1 MIATSGAAP
10 QKAKDTLQKSLA
22 SIDQLPAFAKR
33 IHRLDCADDF
43 RKFAWQFS
51 GPMNG
56 FTGYLNYF
64 AGYAHSADTLRAI
77 FVECASRGV
86 KFNLGEKMGKVVEL
100 VKEHGSSRCVGV
112 KTADGILHRV
122 DRTLVAS
129 GPHGATLVPDLGKF
143 VTARSWSVA
152 HVQLNKEETSFFR
165 GIPVLNVRDLGF
177 LFEPD
182 PATQLLKLCP
192 LGGGYTN
199 TKSDGISVAPED
211 SALNQFIAPED
222 ARKLRRLLQEVFP
235 TLADRPFVDQK
246 MCWFADTLDSEYC
259 IDFVPG
265 TESSVVVLS
274 GDSGHGFKM
283 MPIFGKWV
291 VELLERGRQERSGW
305 SWRDTDQRGNTW
317 GGKISWR
324 IGEGGEFA
332 DLLKDEKPE
341 TLRARL

>member
-86 KFNLGEKMGKVVEL
+86 KFILGEKMGKVVEL

-177 LFEPD
+177 LFEPG
-182 PATQLLKLCP
+182 PATQLLNFAHLEAGTLIPRVTEHLWP
-192 LGGGYTN
+192 L
-199 TKSDGISVAPED
+199 
-211 SALNQFIAPED
+211 
-222 ARKLRRLLQEVFP
+222 
-235 TLADRPFVDQK
+235 
-246 MCWFADTLDSEYC
+246 
-259 IDFVPG
+259 
-265 TESSVVVLS
+265 
-274 GDSGHGFKM
+274 
-283 MPIFGKWV
+283 
-291 VELLERGRQERSGW
+291 
-305 SWRDTDQRGNTW
+305 
-317 GGKISWR
+317 R
-324 IGEGGEFA
+324 I
-332 DLLKDEKPE
+332 PP
-341 TLRARL
+341 